1 MTRRARTHSLAAAL
15 SATALALGTLASV
28 PAAATPMGAPQAQ
41 NPCAPAKKKATNP
54 CAPAAKKPTNP
65 CAPAAKKPTNPCAP
79 AAKKKCEDKPA
90 NPCAPKAKCD
100 KA

>member
-65 CAPAAKKPTNPCAP
+65 CAPAAKK
-79 AAKKKCEDKPA
+79 KCEDKPA